1 MIRRPPRSTRTDTL
15 FPYTTLFR
23 SLDDHQSGT
32 DGVDR
37 SRRIVHEIARLGAPP
52 VDHRLDA
59 AVERR
64 PPQCRGIALLPE
76 PDAEF
81 GIGIGREYQPAF
93 LFAARVA
100 GTLRRFVAGVD
111 LDRQPLGRDEEF
123 DQQRRRVA
131 GRVLAPRS

>member
-1 MIRRPPRSTRTDTL
+1 M
-15 FPYTTLFR
+15 
-23 SLDDHQSGT
+23 
-32 DGVDR
+32 
-37 SRRIVHEIARLGAPP
+37 VHEIARPGAPP
-52 VDHRLDA
+52 VDHRRDA

-111 LDRQPLGRDEEF
+111 LDRQPLGREEEF

-131 GRVLAPRS
+131 GRVLEPDFADPTPAEHTSELQSLMRISYAVFSLKQ